1 MTKEEIITA
10 LKELNSKDVT
20 QEAIAEG
27 KKLLDAYQ
35 LAVLHRQQKL
45 KEAFEAEGNN
55 PADFVVEREAL
66 DTEFDSMWA
75 EFSKHKKEF
84 KEQKQNEEKTN
95 LDGKHALLKEIAE
108 LKNEEHIKKAHEA
121 FKAIEEKWK
130 ALGRIPQ
137 DKIKEIDNAYSVA
150 RDEFFYNMHIYREL
164 LENDLKKNLQLK
176 EDIVAKMKEA
186 LTYTSFK
193 DMDSAARRLT
203 KEWNEIGPTYKEK
216 WEGIRDEFWEAH
228 HAVFNK
234 IKDFYKTQKE
244 KQVENLEK
252 KTALV
257 NRLKEILSHNIQT
270 EKSWNKHTKFVIDLQ
285 KEWKTIGFA
294 PKADNERIWQ
304 EFKEQADL
312 FFNQKSEFFLSLKKT
327 YDANKKVKEQLVAQ
341 AEELV
346 NSDRLKETA
355 KKLTDLQRKWRET
368 GSAHHR
374 DEQKLWKK
382 FRAACNGFF
391 ENKKTKE
398 HQATA
403 DQAENLEK
411 KQATLKAITEL
422 EVTKDNQ
429 EQMDALVALINEFN
443 AVGYVPIKE
452 KQSIANNFKRSVQ
465 KKLSEAG
472 LDTNDVYDF
481 LFEIKLKEIG
491 GSQNPS
497 AGYEKEINALREKIK
512 STKSNILQYENN
524 LGFFKHAKGDNPM
537 LADVENKISEG
548 KKLIANLENKLSKVF
563 KQYNK

>member
-10 LKELNSKDVT
+10 LKELNKQDVT
-20 QEAIAEG
+20 PDAITEG

-35 LAVLHRQQKL
+35 LAVLHRQQNL

-55 PADFVVEREAL
+55 PADFVVEREEL
-66 DTEFDSMWA
+66 DTEFDSQWA

-84 KEQKQNEEKTN
+84 KEKKQDEEKTN
-95 LDGKHALLKEIAE
+95 LEAKRTLLNEISE

-176 EDIVAKMKEA
+176 EEIVAKMKDA
-186 LTYTSFK
+186 LNFTSFK

-216 WEGIRDEFWEAH
+216 WEAIRDEFWEAH
-228 HAVFNK
+228 HAIFNK

-304 EFKEQADL
+304 EFKEQADS
-312 FFNQKSEFFLSLKKT
+312 FFNKKSEFFLALKQT
-327 YDANKKVKEQLVAQ
+327 YDANKKIKDELVAQ
-341 AEELV
+341 AEELI
-346 NSDRLKETA
+346 NSDHLKQTA
-355 KKLTDLQRKWRET
+355 KKLTELQHKWRET

-382 FRAACNGFF
+382 FRAACNSFF
-391 ENKKTKE
+391 ENKKNKETKASAE
-398 HQATA
+398 HI
-403 DQAENLEK
+403 ENLEK
-411 KQATLKAITEL
+411 KNALLKSIDTL
-422 EVTKDNQ
+422 EVNKGNQ
-429 EQMDALVALINEFN
+429 TQMDALVALINEFN
-443 AVGYVPIKE
+443 AIGYVPIKD
-452 KQSIANNFKRSVQ
+452 KQTIANTFKRAVQ
-465 KKLSEAG
+465 KKLSAAG

-481 LFEIKLKEIG
+481 LFELKLKEIS
-491 GSQNPS
+491 GSQNPQV
-497 AGYEKEINALREKIK
+497 GYEKEINALREKIK
-512 STKSNILQYENN
+512 TTKSNILQYENN
-524 LGFFKHAKGDNPM
+524 LGFFKHAKGNNPM
-537 LADVENKISEG
+537 LMEVETKIADG
-548 KKLIANLENKLSKVF
+548 KKLIANLENKLAKVF
-563 KQYNK
+563 KQYNN